1 MGALSRVPPD
11 TCGQA
16 VGIGV
21 YWKIRGARP
30 TRAEAAPSPEA
41 ILVNNHA
48 RASVAAIG
56 SALLLSASTV
66 AYAAGGG
73 HSPASVANAAS
84 SSVSGSSSVT
94 VSTKSTPLGKIL
106 VNSKGHTLY
115 LFQSDKKDKSTCNG
129 DCAKAWP
136 PLKANGKTIAKG
148 GVNSKLLSTITRS
161 DGSKQVAYKGHP
173 LYTFAD
179 DTKAGQTNGQG
190 IDAFGAK
197 WYVLG
202 TDGKQITKQSSP
214 QSGGY

>member
-1 MGALSRVPPD
+1 M
-11 TCGQA
+11 
-16 VGIGV
+16 
-21 YWKIRGARP
+21 
-30 TRAEAAPSPEA
+30 
-41 ILVNNHA
+41 NNHA
-48 RASVAAIG
+48 RASIAAIG

-66 AYAAGGG
+66 AYAAGGS

-84 SSVSGSSSVT
+84 SSASDSSSVT

-202 TDGKQITKQSSP
+202 TDGKQITKQASS

>member
-1 MGALSRVPPD
+1 M
-11 TCGQA
+11 
-16 VGIGV
+16 
-21 YWKIRGARP
+21 
-30 TRAEAAPSPEA
+30 
-41 ILVNNHA
+41 NNHA
-48 RASVAAIG
+48 RASIAAIG

-66 AYAAGGG
+66 AYAAGGS

-84 SSVSGSSSVT
+84 SSASDSSSVT

-202 TDGKQITKQSSP
+202 TDGKQITKQSSS

>member
-1 MGALSRVPPD
+1 MKNHTRVF
-11 TCGQA
+11 
-16 VGIGV
+16 
-21 YWKIRGARP
+21 
-30 TRAEAAPSPEA
+30 
-41 ILVNNHA
+41 
-48 RASVAAIG
+48 VAATG
-56 SALLLSASTV
+56 SALLLSAATLAYADGNGHASAGSPNATSSTV
-66 AYAAGGG
+66 
-73 HSPASVANAAS
+73 S
-84 SSVSGSSSVT
+84 SSSSVT

-115 LFQSDKKDKSTCNG
+115 LFQSDKTNKSTCNG

-136 PLKANGKTIAKG
+136 VLKADGKTIAKG

-161 DGSKQVAYKGHP
+161 DGSKQVTYKGHP

-190 IDAFGAK
+190 LNAFGAK

-202 TDGKQITKQSSP
+202 TDGKQITKTAGS

>member
-1 MGALSRVPPD
+1 VRRAPTSGGRNTLS
-11 TCGQA
+11 
-16 VGIGV
+16 
-21 YWKIRGARP
+21 
-30 TRAEAAPSPEA
+30 EA
-41 ILVNNHA
+41 ILVNRHT
-48 RASVAAIG
+48 RGFIAATG
-56 SALLLSASTV
+56 SALLLSATTV
-66 AYAAGGG
+66 AYAQGDS
-73 HSPASVANAAS
+73 HSSASGAHAAAS
-84 SSVSGSSSVT
+84 AVSTSSSAT

-106 VNSKGHTLY
+106 VNGKGHTLY
-115 LFQSDKKDKSTCNG
+115 LFQSDQKNKSTCNG

-148 GVNSKLLSTITRS
+148 GVNSKLLSAITRS
-161 DGSKQVAYKGHP
+161 DGSKQVTYNGHP

-202 TDGKQITKQSSP
+202 TDGKQITKQSSS

>member
-1 MGALSRVPPD
+1 M
-11 TCGQA
+11 
-16 VGIGV
+16 
-21 YWKIRGARP
+21 
-30 TRAEAAPSPEA
+30 
-41 ILVNNHA
+41 
-48 RASVAAIG
+48 
-56 SALLLSASTV
+56 SASTV
-66 AYAAGGG
+66 AYAADGS

-84 SSVSGSSSVT
+84 SSASDSSSVT

-202 TDGKQITKQSSP
+202 TDGKQITKQASS

>member
-1 MGALSRVPPD
+1 M
-11 TCGQA
+11 
-16 VGIGV
+16 
-21 YWKIRGARP
+21 
-30 TRAEAAPSPEA
+30 
-41 ILVNNHA
+41 NNHA
-48 RASVAAIG
+48 RASIAAIG

-66 AYAAGGG
+66 AYAAGDS

-84 SSVSGSSSVT
+84 SSASDSSSVT

-136 PLKANGKTIAKG
+136 PLKANGKTVAKG

-202 TDGKQITKQSSP
+202 TDGKQITKQASS